1 MIGVTSVGDAYAGGF
16 LGELVRRFREAEG
29 GDGESDFKLLAP
41 FVVSR
46 ARRAAPLSG
55 APDPEVFWRIDVF
68 HAAVGAAI
76 ERRTGVRCEPMLR
89 MHHDGFG
96 RVVLIAG
103 RLVVLSRTLRDV
115 EAFGFDSVEALS
127 AAGEQLVAEGAEL
140 IERFPEIARGVP

>member
-1 MIGVTSVGDAYAGGF
+1 MIGVTGGDAYAGGF
-16 LGELVRRFREAEG
+16 LGELVRRFREADG
-29 GDGESDFKLLAP
+29 GEGESDFQLLAP
-41 FVVSR
+41 LVVPRS
-46 ARRAAPLSG
+46 RRAAPLSG

-76 ERRTGVRCEPMLR
+76 ERRTGVHCEPMLR

-115 EAFGFDSVEALS
+115 IAFGFDSVEAL
-127 AAGEQLVAEGAEL
+127 AEAGERLVAEGVEL
-140 IERFPEIARGVP
+140 IERFPDVARGAP